1 MLQIYVENVKTNLFW
16 LNPMLSK
23 GVFFF
28 FFWRRRTPE
37 RPLGNLTVT
46 PENVGI
52 PTGSPRKQ
60 LMIRPHTWAALG
72 LRRPESLRVATHLR
86 ALSWPRSTWKW

>member
-23 GVFFF
+23 GVFLF

-37 RPLGNLTVT
+37 RPLGNLTF
-46 PENVGI
+46 PAPLLALLRINRRFNL
-52 PTGSPRKQ
+52 RKLAMQ
-60 LMIRPHTWAALG
+60 LMEKFWIFRVKFTRLPHLK
-72 LRRPESLRVATHLR
+72 RM
-86 ALSWPRSTWKW
+86 